1 MLEPMAPGRD
11 DRDTDDKRRQHGD
24 FPPQWVSS
32 RRGRPQIRR
41 HVNTIGAIPS
51 YDGKRQQLVRFSPP
65 FRSYARIVT
74 FRSPL
79 HSERVAAR
87 LGLWLGIAFLTCFA
101 TGLIS
106 HYMQQQPQWLHWPA
120 SPAWLYR
127 ATQGVHVA
135 TGMAS
140 VPLLVAKMW
149 TVYPKLFV
157 WPPARS
163 MLHAVE
169 RGSLFLLVGGAAFQ
183 LISGLINIALF
194 YPWRFFFTSTHYWVA
209 WITIGALFIHV
220 AAKITEIRRGLR
232 TPLST
237 PDEPDR
243 APGSLSRRG
252 FIATTAASSTAVTL
266 VTVGQSATPLKP
278 LAVLGPRHGDI
289 GPQRL
294 PVNKSAVQAGVLP
307 TAHDPSYRLTIVGP
321 RHIELTVEQLEA
333 MPQHAARLPI
343 ACVEG
348 WSAGADWSGVR
359 VADLLD
365 LAGIDPEAEIYV
377 ESMQRGG
384 RYRASFLRT
393 PHSRDPR
400 TLLALRLNGSRLS
413 IDHGYPCR
421 LIAPDR
427 PGVLQ
432 TKWVNRMT
440 VVT

>member
-1 MLEPMAPGRD
+1 M
-11 DRDTDDKRRQHGD
+11 
-24 FPPQWVSS
+24 
-32 RRGRPQIRR
+32 
-41 HVNTIGAIPS
+41 
-51 YDGKRQQLVRFSPP
+51 
-65 FRSYARIVT
+65 T

-87 LGLWLGIAFLTCFA
+87 LGLWLGIAFIVCFL
-101 TGLIS
+101 TGLVS
-106 HYMQQQPQWLHWPA
+106 HYMQQPPQWLHWPTTP
-120 SPAWLYR
+120 SWLYR
-127 ATQGVHVA
+127 ATQGIHVA
-135 TGMAS
+135 TGMATI
-140 VPLLVAKMW
+140 PLLVAKMW

-163 MLHAVE
+163 LLHALE

-194 YPWRFFFTSTHYWVA
+194 YPWGFFFTTTHYWVA
-209 WITIGALFIHV
+209 WITIGALLIHV

-232 TPLST
+232 TPLRT

-243 APGSLSRRG
+243 TPGSLSRRG
-252 FIATTAASSTAVTL
+252 FIVATAGSSTAITVA
-266 VTVGQSATPLKP
+266 TVGQTATPLRP
-278 LAVLGPRHGDI
+278 VSVLAPRQGDV

-294 PVNKSAVQAGVLP
+294 PVNKSAVEAGVLDV
-307 TAHDPSYRLTIVGP
+307 ARDPSYRLTLIGRRQV
-321 RHIELTVEQLEA
+321 ELTVEQLEA

-365 LAGIDPEAEIYV
+365 LAEIDADAEVYV
-377 ESMQRGG
+377 ESMQQGG
-384 RYRASFLRT
+384 RFRASFLRT

-400 TLLALRLNGSRLS
+400 TLLALRLNGSRLN

-432 TKWVNRMT
+432 TKWVNRITM
-440 VVT
+440 VT

>member
-1 MLEPMAPGRD
+1 MPAYGG
-11 DRDTDDKRRQHGD
+11 RRQQ
-24 FPPQWVSS
+24 FVRFCRS
-32 RRGRPQIRR
+32 GR
-41 HVNTIGAIPS
+41 S
-51 YDGKRQQLVRFSPP
+51 YDRN
-65 FRSYARIVT
+65 VT

-87 LGLWLGIAFLTCFA
+87 LGLALGVAFTVCFLT
-101 TGLIS
+101 GLVS
-106 HYMQQQPQWLHWPA
+106 HFMQQPPTWLHWPT
-120 SPAWLYR
+120 SPIWLYR
-127 ATQGVHVA
+127 ATQGIHVA
-135 TGMAS
+135 TGMAA

-149 TVYPKLFV
+149 TVYPKLFA

-163 MLHAVE
+163 LLHALE
-169 RGSLFLLVGGAAFQ
+169 RGALFLLVGGAAFQ

-194 YPWRFFFTSTHYWVA
+194 YPWRFFFTTTHYWVA
-209 WITIGALFIHV
+209 WITVGALVIHV
-220 AAKITEIRRGLR
+220 AAKTTEIRRGLR
-232 TPLST
+232 TPLGTSG
-237 PDEPDR
+237 ESDR

-252 FIATTAASSTAVTL
+252 FIAATAASSTAITVT
-266 VTVGQSATPLKP
+266 TVGQTATPLKP
-278 LAVLGPRHGDI
+278 LGVLAPRHGDI
-289 GPQRL
+289 GPQHL
-294 PVNKSAVQAGVLP
+294 PVNKSAVDAGVLDR
-307 TAHDPSYRLTIVGP
+307 AHDPAYRLVVIGRRRV
-321 RHIELTVEQLEA
+321 ELTIGNLET

-359 VADLLD
+359 IADLLD
-365 LAGIDPEAEIYV
+365 LAEIDAEAEVYV

-400 TLLALRLNGSRLS
+400 TLLALRLNGSRLD

-432 TKWVNRMT
+432 TKWVNRIS
-440 VVT
+440 VVP